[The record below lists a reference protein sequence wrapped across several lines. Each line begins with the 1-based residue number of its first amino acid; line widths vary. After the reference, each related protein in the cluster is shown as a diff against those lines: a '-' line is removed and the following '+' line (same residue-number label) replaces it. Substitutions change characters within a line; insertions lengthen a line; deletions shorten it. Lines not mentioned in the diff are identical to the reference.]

1 MIKPTLAVCLLAAA
15 FAALPGLVFGQ
26 SVTRL
31 KNQPPDGAIM
41 TFQLTDGTV
50 LAQGGS
56 DSDWYVL
63 TPDNTGSYVNGTW
76 AKVGSLPTG
85 YSPYAMASR
94 VLADGRDY
102 YTLSYVSKDS
112 KMDGKFRA
120 ITIRLRDS
128 KLVVRAKRGY
138 WATEE

>member
-1 MIKPTLAVCLLAAA
+1 MSYTDDMSREAGNSLAEIAEATGGIFIHDTNDLLA
-15 FAALPGLVFGQ
+15 GM
-26 SVTRL
+26 R
-31 KNQPPDGAIM
+31 
-41 TFQLTDGTV
+41 
-50 LAQGGS
+50 
-56 DSDWYVL
+56 
-63 TPDNTGSYVNGTW
+63 
-76 AKVGSLPTG
+76 
-85 YSPYAMASR
+85 R